1 MYVRVEASFA
11 RRGWWL
17 VAGGWWFCLYC
28 FPASALA
35 ASPPVYQLTTV
46 AGSDQ
51 VGDGGQ
57 ALAAQLEQPEGI
69 VVDPAGNFYIADAAN
84 NRVRKVT
91 PAGVI
96 STVAG
101 TGHQGFSGDN
111 GPASA
116 AQLNQPYGLALDAA
130 GNLYIA
136 DYGNQRVRAIG
147 TNGNITTV
155 AGDGQSGAYA
165 DGGLATAALLLGPH
179 DLATDAA
186 GNLYVSE
193 LLGHRVRQVAPGGII
208 STVAGTGIAGYGGDG
223 GPATA
228 AQLDQP
234 AGLALDGAGNL
245 YILDSRNNRIRK
257 VLAGTGTISTV
268 CGQQTFNAQNF
279 TYSVTLFGLAANGA
293 GDLYFLDIANSAAWQ
308 LNPAGV
314 LTQVAGVP
322 GGGGYTG
329 DGQPALQTALIDP
342 IEVAL
347 DAAGDLYISEFQ
359 RVRAVSAATGIINTV
374 AGNGTF
380 GFSGDG
386 GSALMAV
393 LNTPTGLALNNGSLY
408 ISDTNNQRVRQ
419 VASGSIATLAGD
431 GTPGYLGDS
440 GLALNASLS
449 SPTGLAFDP
458 AGNLY
463 IADTKNNNVRS
474 VNPSQVITTFAGIG
488 TCGFGAEGAPAILT
502 PLCGPQGAVV
512 DLAGNNYIADTENNR
527 VIMVDSAGNIQIVA
541 GNGTAGDAGAGNTG
555 FGELYEPQGV
565 ALDSE
570 GNLYIADTQNHRI
583 RMLTPGSTIS
593 TIAGTGTPGFSGDG
607 GAATAAELNAPSQVA
622 VDASGN
628 IYIADTQNHRVRMVT
643 TDGNINTIAGTGD
656 AAYNGDDGPAVQIA
670 LSSPYGVA
678 LDGQGNVYVADTGN
692 NRVRMLSTSQA
703 VVTPPPPAQLITVT
717 VANAASLQ
725 AGPLAPGEIF
735 SIFGQGIGPTVGVTG
750 TFDEVGTLSTTLAD
764 VQVLFIGTPV
774 SATPAPL
781 FYVQSN
787 QINAQVPYQM
797 AGQPFAQLEVVYQGV
812 LLASMQVPLAAAN
825 PALFTLGSGTGNAVV
840 VNQDGSI
847 NSDKN
852 PAPQGSIV
860 VLYATG
866 EGQTSPAGITGQ
878 AAQAPYPL
886 PVLPVM
892 LTMADIP
899 ASILFAGE
907 APGFVGVMQINAQV
921 PSGFVPPGG
930 LALVLTVGSY
940 QSPAGVTIA
949 VQ

>member
-1 MYVRVEASFA
+1 MHVQY
-11 RRGWWL
+11 RGIPL
-17 VAGGWWFCLYC
+17 ALAWFGLCCL
-28 FPASALA
+28 PALA

-57 ALAAQLEQPEGI
+57 AVAAQLEQPEGI
-69 VVDPAGNFYIADAAN
+69 VVDPAGNLYIADAAN
-84 NRVRKVT
+84 HRVRKVT
-91 PAGVI
+91 PAGAI

-101 TGHQGFSGDN
+101 TGHQGFSGDH
-111 GPASA
+111 GPATA
-116 AQLNQPYGLALDAA
+116 AQLNQPYGLALDMA

-155 AGDGQSGAYA
+155 AGDGPSGTYA
-165 DGGLATAALLLGPH
+165 DGGPATAALLLGPH

-186 GNLYVSE
+186 GNLYISE
-193 LLGHRVRQVAPGGII
+193 LLGHRVRQVAPGGKI
-208 STVAGTGIAGYGGDG
+208 STVAGIGIAGYGGDG

-245 YILDSRNNRIRK
+245 YIVDSRNFRIRK
-257 VLAGTGTISTV
+257 VLAGAGTISTV
-268 CGQQTFNAQNF
+268 CSQQTFNAQNF
-279 TYSVTLFGLAANGA
+279 TYTVNLFGLAADGA
-293 GDLYFLDIANSAAWQ
+293 GDIYFLDVANAAAWQ

-314 LTQVAGVP
+314 LTQLAGVP

-329 DGQPALQTALIDP
+329 DGQPALQTALINP
-342 IEVAL
+342 IEVTR
-347 DAAGDLYISEFQ
+347 DAAGDLYISEFE
-359 RVRAVSAATGIINTV
+359 RVRSVTAATGIINTV
-374 AGNGTF
+374 AGDGTF
-380 GFSGDG
+380 GFGGDG

-419 VASGSIATLAGD
+419 VASGSIATVAGN

-440 GLALNASLS
+440 GPALSARLS

-463 IADTKNNNVRS
+463 IADSKNNNVRS
-474 VNPSQVITTFAGIG
+474 VNPSEVITTFAGIG
-488 TCGFGAEGAPAILT
+488 TCGFGAEGDPAALT
-502 PLCGPQGAVV
+502 PLCGPQSAVV
-512 DLAGNNYIADTENNR
+512 DLAGNTYIADTQNNR

-541 GNGTAGDAGAGNTG
+541 GNGTAGDAGAGNSAW
-555 FGELYEPQGV
+555 GELYEPQGV
-565 ALDSE
+565 ALDSA

-583 RMLTPGSTIS
+583 RMLAPGGAIS
-593 TIAGTGTPGFSGDG
+593 TIAGTGNAGFSGDG
-607 GAATAAELNAPSQVA
+607 GAAAAAELNAPSQVA
-622 VDASGN
+622 VDTSGN
-628 IYIADTQNHRVRMVT
+628 VYIADTLNHRVRLVT
-643 TDGNINTIAGTGD
+643 TDGNIATIAGTGD
-656 AAYNGDDGPAVQIA
+656 AAYNGDDGPAVQVA
-670 LSSPYGVA
+670 LSAPGGVA

-692 NRVRMLSTSQA
+692 NRVRMLSTTQT
-703 VVTPPPPAQLITVT
+703 VVTPTPPVQLINVT
-717 VANAASLQ
+717 LANGASLLP
-725 AGPLAPGEIF
+725 GPLAPGEIF
-735 SIFGQGIGPTVGVTG
+735 SIFGQGIGPTVAVTG

-781 FYVQSN
+781 YYVQAN

-797 AGQPFAQLEVVYQGV
+797 AGQASAQLQVVYQGV
-812 LLASMQVPLAAAN
+812 TLAVMQVSIAAAN
-825 PALFTLGSGTGNAVV
+825 PALFTLNYGTGNAVV

-847 NSDKN
+847 NSAQH
-852 PAPQGSIV
+852 PAPRGSIV

-866 EGQTSPAGITGQ
+866 EGQTSPAGVTGQ
-878 AAQAPYPL
+878 AAAAPFPL
-886 PVLPVM
+886 PVLSVS
-892 LTMADIP
+892 LTMAGIP
-899 ASILFAGE
+899 ANILFAGE
-907 APGFVGVMQINAQV
+907 APGFVGLLQINAQV
-921 PSGFVPPGG
+921 PSGFVPTGDLPV
-930 LALVLTVGSY
+930 VLTVGPY

-949 VQ
+949 VE

>member
-1 MYVRVEASFA
+1 
-11 RRGWWL
+11 L
-17 VAGGWWFCLYC
+17 
-28 FPASALA
+28 PALA

-57 ALAAQLEQPEGI
+57 AVAAQLEQPEGI
-69 VVDPAGNFYIADAAN
+69 VVDPAGNLYIADAAN
-84 NRVRKVT
+84 HRVRKVT
-91 PAGVI
+91 PAGAI

-101 TGHQGFSGDN
+101 TGHQGFSGDH
-111 GPASA
+111 GPATA
-116 AQLNQPYGLALDAA
+116 AQLNQPYGLALDMA

-155 AGDGQSGAYA
+155 AGDGPSGTYA
-165 DGGLATAALLLGPH
+165 DGGPATAALLLGPH

-186 GNLYVSE
+186 GNLYISE
-193 LLGHRVRQVAPGGII
+193 LLGHRVRQVAPGGKI
-208 STVAGTGIAGYGGDG
+208 STVAGIGIAGYGGDG

-245 YILDSRNNRIRK
+245 YIVDSRNFRIRK
-257 VLAGTGTISTV
+257 VLAGAGTISTV
-268 CGQQTFNAQNF
+268 CSQQTFNAQNF
-279 TYSVTLFGLAANGA
+279 TYTVNLFGLAADGA
-293 GDLYFLDIANSAAWQ
+293 GDIYFLDVANAAAWQ

-314 LTQVAGVP
+314 LTQLAGVP

-329 DGQPALQTALIDP
+329 DGQPALQTALINP
-342 IEVAL
+342 IEVTR
-347 DAAGDLYISEFQ
+347 DAAGDLYISEFE
-359 RVRAVSAATGIINTV
+359 RVRSVTAATGIINTV
-374 AGNGTF
+374 AGDGTF
-380 GFSGDG
+380 GFGGDG

-419 VASGSIATLAGD
+419 VASGSIATVAGN

-440 GLALNASLS
+440 GPALSARLS

-463 IADTKNNNVRS
+463 IADSKNNNVRS
-474 VNPSQVITTFAGIG
+474 VNPSEVITTFAGIG
-488 TCGFGAEGAPAILT
+488 TCGFGAEGDPAALT
-502 PLCGPQGAVV
+502 PLCGPQSAVV
-512 DLAGNNYIADTENNR
+512 DLAGNTYIADTQNNR

-541 GNGTAGDAGAGNTG
+541 GNGTAGDAGAGNSAW
-555 FGELYEPQGV
+555 GELYEPQGV
-565 ALDSE
+565 ALDSA

-583 RMLTPGSTIS
+583 RMLAPGGAIS
-593 TIAGTGTPGFSGDG
+593 TIAGTGNAGFSGDG
-607 GAATAAELNAPSQVA
+607 GAAAAAELNAPSQVA
-622 VDASGN
+622 VDTSGN
-628 IYIADTQNHRVRMVT
+628 VYIADTLNHRVRLVT
-643 TDGNINTIAGTGD
+643 TDGNIATIAGTGD
-656 AAYNGDDGPAVQIA
+656 AAYNGDDGPAVQVA
-670 LSSPYGVA
+670 LSAPGGVA

-692 NRVRMLSTSQA
+692 NRVRMLSTTQT
-703 VVTPPPPAQLITVT
+703 VVTPTPPVQLINVT
-717 VANAASLQ
+717 LANGASLLP
-725 AGPLAPGEIF
+725 GPLAPGEIF
-735 SIFGQGIGPTVGVTG
+735 SIFGQGIGPTVAVTG

-781 FYVQSN
+781 YYVQAN

-797 AGQPFAQLEVVYQGV
+797 AGQASAQLQVVYQGV
-812 LLASMQVPLAAAN
+812 TLAVMQVSIAAAN
-825 PALFTLGSGTGNAVV
+825 PALFTLNYGTGNAVV

-847 NSDKN
+847 NSN
-852 PAPQGSIV
+852 QHPAPRGSIV

-866 EGQTSPAGITGQ
+866 EGQTSPAGVTGQ
-878 AAQAPYPL
+878 AAAAPFPV
-886 PVLPVM
+886 PVLSVS
-892 LTMADIP
+892 LTMAGIP
-899 ASILFAGE
+899 ANILFAGE
-907 APGFVGVMQINAQV
+907 APGFVGLLQINAQV
-921 PSGFVPPGG
+921 PSGFVPTGDLPV
-930 LALVLTVGSY
+930 VLTVGPY

-949 VQ
+949 VE

>member
-1 MYVRVEASFA
+1 MHVQHRGIPLAFA
-11 RRGWWL
+11 
-17 VAGGWWFCLYC
+17 WFGLCRLAAL
-28 FPASALA
+28 PASTPA
-35 ASPPVYQLTTV
+35 YQLTTV
-46 AGSDQ
+46 AGSDL

-57 ALAAQLEQPEGI
+57 AIAAQLQQPEGI
-69 VVDPAGNFYIADAAN
+69 VVDPAGNLYIADAAN
-84 NRVRKVT
+84 NRVRMVT

-96 STVAG
+96 GTVAG
-101 TGHQGFSGDN
+101 NGHQGFSGDN

-136 DYGNQRVRAIG
+136 DYGNQRVRAVG

-165 DGGLATAALLLGPH
+165 DGGPATAALLLGPR
-179 DLATDAA
+179 DLATDPA
-186 GNLYVSE
+186 GNLYISE
-193 LLGHRVRQVAPGGII
+193 ILGHRVRKVAPGGII
-208 STVAGTGIAGYGGDG
+208 STVAGIGIAGFGGDG

-228 AQLDQP
+228 AQLNQP
-234 AGLALDGAGNL
+234 ASLALDGAGNL
-245 YILDSRNNRIRK
+245 YIVDSRNFRIRK
-257 VLAGTGTISTV
+257 VQAGTGAISTV
-268 CGQQTFNAQNF
+268 CSQQTFNAQNLV
-279 TYSVTLFGLAANGA
+279 YSVNLFGLAADAA

-308 LNPAGV
+308 MNPAGV

-329 DGQPALQTALIDP
+329 DGQSALQTLLIDP
-342 IEVAL
+342 VEVTL
-347 DAAGDLYISEFQ
+347 DAAGDLYISELR
-359 RVRAVSAATGIINTV
+359 RVRSVTAATGMVNTV
-374 AGNGTF
+374 AGTGTF

-386 GSALMAV
+386 GSALMAA

-419 VASGSIATLAGD
+419 VAASGSISTVAGN

-440 GLALNASLS
+440 GPAASASLS

-463 IADTKNNNVRS
+463 IADSKNNNVRS
-474 VNPSQVITTFAGIG
+474 VNPSEVITTFAGIG
-488 TCGFGAEGAPAILT
+488 TCGFGAEGDPAALT
-502 PLCGPQGAVV
+502 PLCGPQSAVV
-512 DLAGNNYIADTENNR
+512 DLAGNTYIADTQNNR

-541 GNGTAGDAGAGNTG
+541 GNGTAGDAGAGNSAW
-555 FGELYEPQGV
+555 GELYEPQGV
-565 ALDSE
+565 ALDSA

-583 RMLTPGSTIS
+583 RMLAPGGAIS
-593 TIAGTGTPGFSGDG
+593 TIAGTGNAGFSGDG

-622 VDASGN
+622 VDTSGN
-628 IYIADTQNHRVRMVT
+628 VYIADTQNHRVRLVT

-656 AAYNGDDGPAVQIA
+656 AAYNGDDGPAVQVA
-670 LSSPYGVA
+670 LSAPGGVA

-692 NRVRMLSTSQA
+692 NRVRMLSTTQT
-703 VVTPPPPAQLITVT
+703 VVTPTPPVQLVNVT
-717 VANAASLQ
+717 LANGASLLP
-725 AGPLAPGEIF
+725 GPLAPGEIF
-735 SIFGQGIGPTVGVTG
+735 SIFGQGIGPTVAVTG

-781 FYVQSN
+781 YYVQAN

-797 AGQPFAQLEVVYQGV
+797 AGQASAQLQVVYQGV
-812 LLASMQVPLAAAN
+812 TLAVMQVSIAAAN
-825 PALFTLGSGTGNAVV
+825 PALFTLNYGTGNAVV

-847 NSDKN
+847 NSAQH
-852 PAPQGSIV
+852 PAPRGSIV

-866 EGQTSPAGITGQ
+866 EGQTSPAGVTGQ
-878 AAQAPYPL
+878 AAAAPFPL
-886 PVLPVM
+886 PVLSVS
-892 LTMADIP
+892 LTMAGIP
-899 ASILFAGE
+899 ANILFAGE
-907 APGFVGVMQINAQV
+907 APGFVGLLQINAQV
-921 PSGFVPPGG
+921 PSGFVPTGDLPV
-930 LALVLTVGSY
+930 VLTVGPY

-949 VQ
+949 VE

>member
-1 MYVRVEASFA
+1 
-11 RRGWWL
+11 L
-17 VAGGWWFCLYC
+17 
-28 FPASALA
+28 PALA

-57 ALAAQLEQPEGI
+57 AVAAQLEQPEGI
-69 VVDPAGNFYIADAAN
+69 VVDPAGNLYIADAAN
-84 NRVRKVT
+84 HRVRKVT
-91 PAGVI
+91 PAGAI

-101 TGHQGFSGDN
+101 TGHQGFSGDH
-111 GPASA
+111 GPATA
-116 AQLNQPYGLALDAA
+116 AQLNQPYGLALDMA

-155 AGDGQSGAYA
+155 AGDGPSGTYA
-165 DGGLATAALLLGPH
+165 DGGPATAALLLGPH

-186 GNLYVSE
+186 GNLYISE
-193 LLGHRVRQVAPGGII
+193 LLGHRVRQVAPGGKI
-208 STVAGTGIAGYGGDG
+208 STVAGIGIAGYGGDG

-245 YILDSRNNRIRK
+245 YIVDSRNFRIRK
-257 VLAGTGTISTV
+257 VLAGAGTISTV
-268 CGQQTFNAQNF
+268 CSQQTFNAQNF
-279 TYSVTLFGLAANGA
+279 TYTVNLFGLAADGA
-293 GDLYFLDIANSAAWQ
+293 GDIYFLDVANAAAWQ

-314 LTQVAGVP
+314 LTQLAGVP

-329 DGQPALQTALIDP
+329 DGQPALQTALINP
-342 IEVAL
+342 IEVTR
-347 DAAGDLYISEFQ
+347 DAAGDLYISEFE
-359 RVRAVSAATGIINTV
+359 RVRSVTAATGIINTV
-374 AGNGTF
+374 AGDGTF
-380 GFSGDG
+380 GFGGDG

-419 VASGSIATLAGD
+419 VASGSIATVAGN

-440 GLALNASLS
+440 GPALSARLS

-463 IADTKNNNVRS
+463 IADSKNNNVRS
-474 VNPSQVITTFAGIG
+474 VNPSEVITTFAGIG
-488 TCGFGAEGAPAILT
+488 TCGFGAEGDPAALT
-502 PLCGPQGAVV
+502 PLCGPQSAVV
-512 DLAGNNYIADTENNR
+512 DLAGNTYIADTQNNR

-541 GNGTAGDAGAGNTG
+541 GNGTAGDAGAGNSAW
-555 FGELYEPQGV
+555 GELYEPQGV
-565 ALDSE
+565 ALDSA

-583 RMLTPGSTIS
+583 RMLAPGGAIS
-593 TIAGTGTPGFSGDG
+593 TIAGTGNAGFSGDG
-607 GAATAAELNAPSQVA
+607 GAAAAAELNAPSQVA
-622 VDASGN
+622 VDTSGN
-628 IYIADTQNHRVRMVT
+628 VYIADTLNHRVRLVT
-643 TDGNINTIAGTGD
+643 TDGNIATIAGTGD
-656 AAYNGDDGPAVQIA
+656 AAYNGDDGPAVQVA
-670 LSSPYGVA
+670 LSAPGGVA

-692 NRVRMLSTSQA
+692 NRVRMLSTTQT
-703 VVTPPPPAQLITVT
+703 VVTPTPPVQLVNVT
-717 VANAASLQ
+717 LANGASLLP
-725 AGPLAPGEIF
+725 GPLAPGEIF
-735 SIFGQGIGPTVGVTG
+735 SIFGQGIGPTVAVTG

-781 FYVQSN
+781 YYVQAN

-797 AGQPFAQLEVVYQGV
+797 AGQASAQLQVVYQGV
-812 LLASMQVPLAAAN
+812 TLAVMQVSIAAAN
-825 PALFTLGSGTGNAVV
+825 PALFTLNYGTGNAVV

-847 NSDKN
+847 NSN
-852 PAPQGSIV
+852 QHPAPRGSIV

-866 EGQTSPAGITGQ
+866 EGQTSPAGVTGQ
-878 AAQAPYPL
+878 AAAAPFPV
-886 PVLPVM
+886 PVLSVS
-892 LTMADIP
+892 LTMAGIP
-899 ASILFAGE
+899 ANILFAGE
-907 APGFVGVMQINAQV
+907 APGFVGLLQINAQV
-921 PSGFVPPGG
+921 PSGFVPTGDLPV
-930 LALVLTVGSY
+930 VLTVGPY

-949 VQ
+949 VE